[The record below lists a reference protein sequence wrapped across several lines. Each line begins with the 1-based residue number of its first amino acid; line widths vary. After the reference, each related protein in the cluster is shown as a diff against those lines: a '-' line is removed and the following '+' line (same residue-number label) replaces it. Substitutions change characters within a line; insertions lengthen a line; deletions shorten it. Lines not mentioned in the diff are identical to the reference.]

1 MSSIDRSNENSTHIP
16 GVSSWTH
23 DARMNAYEEKKWQ
36 IPFWSPARRAAS
48 VR

>member
-1 MSSIDRSNENSTHIP
+1 MRRIDRSNENSIY
-16 GVSSWTH
+16 VN
-23 DARMNAYEEKKWQ
+23 AREERRWQ